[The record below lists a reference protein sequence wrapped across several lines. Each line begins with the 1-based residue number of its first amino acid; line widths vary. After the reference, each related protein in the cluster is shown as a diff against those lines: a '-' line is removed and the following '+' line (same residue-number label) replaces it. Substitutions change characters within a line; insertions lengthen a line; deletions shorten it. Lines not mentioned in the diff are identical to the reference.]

1 MKIYN
6 INLQNYIIRNTEK
19 NTSKKHIDGVL
30 NQPYYFRQLD
40 TPTMY
45 SIKD

>member
-19 NTSKKHIDGVL
+19 IHQKNIQMVC
-30 NQPYYFRQLD
+30 
-40 TPTMY
+40 
-45 SIKD
+45 SINPIIFGN